1 MPKEFSRTQR
11 VGEQIQRELAAI
23 LQLDMKDPRLG
34 MVTVSAVE
42 VSRDMS
48 FATIHVTFLGLD
60 SEQEIKDAVSLLTD
74 AAGFLRTE
82 LSRRMRLRFTPQ
94 LRFRYDESLVRGRH
108 LSSLIEQARASDASA
123 VPAVDAS
130 EEQDQE
136 QEQNP

>member
-11 VGEQIQRELAAI
+11 VGEQIQRELASI

-48 FATIHVTFLGLD
+48 LATVHVTFLGLD
-60 SEQEIKDAVSLLTD
+60 EADEIKQAIRLLAD

-82 LSRRMRLRFTPQ
+82 LSHRMRLRFTPQ
-94 LRFRYDESLVRGRH
+94 LRFRYDESLVRGRL
-108 LSSLIEQARASDASA
+108 LSSLIDQACARD
-123 VPAVDAS
+123 VPAADKKD
-130 EEQDQE
+130 EEQE
-136 QEQNP
+136 LN

>member
-11 VGEQIQRELAAI
+11 VGEQIQRELASI

-48 FATIHVTFLGLD
+48 LATVHVTFLGLD
-60 SEQEIKDAVSLLTD
+60 EADEIKQAIRLLAD

-82 LSRRMRLRFTPQ
+82 LSHRMRLRFTPQ
-94 LRFRYDESLVRGRH
+94 LRFRYDESLVRGRR
-108 LSSLIEQARASDASA
+108 LSSLIDQACARD
-123 VPAVDAS
+123 VPAADKKD
-130 EEQDQE
+130 EEQE
-136 QEQNP
+136 LN

>member
-11 VGEQIQRELAAI
+11 VGEQIQRELASI

-48 FATIHVTFLGLD
+48 LATVHVTFLGLD
-60 SEQEIKDAVSLLTD
+60 EADEIKQAIRLLAD

-82 LSRRMRLRFTPQ
+82 LSHRMRLRFTPQ
-94 LRFRYDESLVRGRH
+94 LRFRYDESLVRGRR
-108 LSSLIEQARASDASA
+108 LSSLIDQAVARD
-123 VPAVDAS
+123 VPAADKKD
-130 EEQDQE
+130 EEQE
-136 QEQNP
+136 LN

>member
-11 VGEQIQRELAAI
+11 VGEQIQRELASI

-48 FATIHVTFLGLD
+48 FATVHVTFLGLD
-60 SEQEIKDAVSLLTD
+60 EADEIKQAIRLLAD

-82 LSRRMRLRFTPQ
+82 LSHRMRLRFTPQ
-94 LRFRYDESLVRGRH
+94 LRFRYDESLVRGRR
-108 LSSLIEQARASDASA
+108 LSSLIDQACARD
-123 VPAVDAS
+123 VPAADKKD
-130 EEQDQE
+130 EEQE
-136 QEQNP
+136 LN

>member
-11 VGEQIQRELAAI
+11 VGEQIQRELASI

-48 FATIHVTFLGLD
+48 LATVHVTFLGLD
-60 SEQEIKDAVSLLTD
+60 EADEIKQAIRLLAD

-82 LSRRMRLRFTPQ
+82 LSHRMRLRFTPQ
-94 LRFRYDESLVRGRH
+94 LRFRYDESLVRGRR
-108 LSSLIEQARASDASA
+108 LSSLIDRACARD
-123 VPAVDAS
+123 VPAADKKD
-130 EEQDQE
+130 EEQE
-136 QEQNP
+136 LN

>member
-11 VGEQIQRELAAI
+11 VGEQIQRELASI

-48 FATIHVTFLGLD
+48 LATVHVTFLGLD
-60 SEQEIKDAVSLLTD
+60 EADEIKQAIRLLAD

-82 LSRRMRLRFTPQ
+82 LSHRMRLRFTPQ
-94 LRFRYDESLVRGRH
+94 LRVRYDESLVRGRR
-108 LSSLIEQARASDASA
+108 LSSLIDQACARD
-123 VPAVDAS
+123 VPAADKKD
-130 EEQDQE
+130 EEQE
-136 QEQNP
+136 LN